1 MNIQNKRA
9 YFDYQ
14 IIREMVGGLILTGSE
29 VKSLR
34 AGNANITEA
43 FIYEKDGEIW
53 LKNMYISKYTQAF
66 YTNHEEIR
74 ERKLLLNKKEILFL
88 KREVETAGLTMIPI
102 RLILVNNRFKL
113 VFGLAKGKKNWDKKE
128 LIRIRD
134 QDREIRKEIGSNI
147 YR

>member
-9 YFDYQ
+9 HFDYQ
-14 IIREMVGGLILTGSE
+14 IISEYTGGLILTGSE

-66 YTNHEEIR
+66 YTNHEERR
-74 ERKLLLNKKEILFL
+74 ERKLLLNKKEILYL
-88 KREVETAGLTMIPI
+88 KKEVETVGLTMVPI
-102 RLILVNNRFKL
+102 RLVLVKNKFKL
-113 VFGLAKGKKNWDKKE
+113 VFGLAKGKKNFDK
-128 LIRIRD
+128 
-134 QDREIRKEIGSNI
+134 RESLREKSDKLEISKILKNLN
-147 YR
+147 